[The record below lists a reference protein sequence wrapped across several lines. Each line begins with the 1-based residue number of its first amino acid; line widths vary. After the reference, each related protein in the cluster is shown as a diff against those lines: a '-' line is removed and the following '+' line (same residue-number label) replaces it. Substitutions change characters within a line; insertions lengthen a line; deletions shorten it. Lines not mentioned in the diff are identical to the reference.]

1 MISFF
6 NSMETPLGYANLK
19 PKVPMNKK
27 EKENFITAEVVEM
40 EIDKDEYGFVY
51 FNELVYK
58 TMRRVYG
65 QRRVKNLIIV

>member
-1 MISFF
+1 M
-6 NSMETPLGYANLK
+6 GYADVKLDL
-19 PKVPMNKK
+19 NKK
-27 EKENFITAEVVEM
+27 QKESFVTAEVVEM

-65 QRRVKNLIIV
+65 HRRVKNLIIV